1 MIETQLIF
9 PTKVYRSTFE
19 DSLNVQKD
27 VIPYF
32 LDIESK
38 DKSPVRYSANGY
50 TSYGVNS
57 SVLSLPML
65 KALKEYL
72 DETVQKCHEESRLNG
87 EPKLES
93 SWFSIM
99 RKHTYHEEHHHMPS
113 VWSGVYYVKAEE
125 NCGDL
130 NFYDPSADYKNHCGD
145 VCNTI
150 YRVTPQPG
158 MFLTFPSWLPHQSN
172 PNKSLTDRIIISYN
186 FYTG

>member
-99 RKHTYHEEHHHMPS
+99 RKHIIRGTLHVLVY
-113 VWSGVYYVKAEE
+113 GVVFTMCKQIKHIQ
-125 NCGDL
+125 D
-130 NFYDPSADYKNHCGD
+130 
-145 VCNTI
+145 
-150 YRVTPQPG
+150 
-158 MFLTFPSWLPHQSN
+158 
-172 PNKSLTDRIIISYN
+172 
-186 FYTG
+186 

>member
-65 KALKEYL
+65 KALKELVIYL
-72 DETVQKCHEESRLNG
+72 LILKKR
-87 EPKLES
+87 
-93 SWFSIM
+93 I
-99 RKHTYHEEHHHMPS
+99 
-113 VWSGVYYVKAEE
+113 
-125 NCGDL
+125 
-130 NFYDPSADYKNHCGD
+130 FY
-145 VCNTI
+145 
-150 YRVTPQPG
+150 
-158 MFLTFPSWLPHQSN
+158 L
-172 PNKSLTDRIIISYN
+172 
-186 FYTG
+186 

>member
-113 VWSGVYYVKAEE
+113 VWSGVY
-125 NCGDL
+125 L
-130 NFYDPSADYKNHCGD
+130 SLIHISAPP
-145 VCNTI
+145 
-150 YRVTPQPG
+150 RP
-158 MFLTFPSWLPHQSN
+158 L
-172 PNKSLTDRIIISYN
+172 
-186 FYTG
+186 